1 MNAAFSEPGR
11 NFAATH
17 CDFLFS
23 TFSNI
28 EDGRRHVVDTQERAK
43 RVGRDVG
50 IYTVCHVVCRETDAE
65 AEAYYQHYAVDQADD
80 GAVDYHMS
88 KKQQFANSHDPSAFA
103 LYRKRFAGGA
113 GSYPLVG
120 SPERIAEEIS
130 RIHSQGYAGAAL
142 SFVNCTEELPYL
154 CQRVLPLL
162 ESAGVRAK
170 SSNVGTSV

>member
-1 MNAAFSEPGR
+1 MNAAFGEPGR
-11 NFAATH
+11 NFAAAH

-28 EDGRRHVVDTQERAK
+28 EDGRRHVIDIQERAK

-50 IYTVCHVVCRETDAE
+50 VYTVCHVVCRETDAE
-65 AEAYYQHYAVDQADD
+65 AETYYQHYAVDQADNT
-80 GAVDYHMS
+80 AVDYHMS

-120 SPERIAEEIS
+120 SPEHVAAEIS
-130 RIHSQGYAGAAL
+130 RIYSQGYAGAAL
-142 SFVNCTEELPYL
+142 SFVNCTEELPYF

-162 ESAGVRAK
+162 ETAGVRTK
-170 SSNVGTSV
+170 LPDVGMLV